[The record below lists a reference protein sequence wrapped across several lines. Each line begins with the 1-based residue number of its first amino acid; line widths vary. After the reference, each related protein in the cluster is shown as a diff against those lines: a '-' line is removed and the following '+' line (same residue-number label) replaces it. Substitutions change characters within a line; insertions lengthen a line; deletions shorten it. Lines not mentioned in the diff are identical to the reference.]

1 MIRSAWL
8 ELRSIQP
15 IVRFYPTH
23 TSNRHL
29 RRRAAAL
36 ARKASRPAVYA
47 FPLLP
52 ALLAVIGLAS
62 PLAWLT
68 SI

>member
-1 MIRSAWL
+1 MIRSQWL
-8 ELRSIQP
+8 TLRALQP

-36 ARKASRPAVYA
+36 ARKVSCPAIYA